1 MNTLYYIY
9 YVLAVIYTYILG
21 KSLDLLVLKESCTE
35 TTVQVIAF
43 PHSHTS
49 SHPPRKVWVLWRLLN
64 VCLAPLTSLTI
75 CAGDKCLWGSVC
87 MQGCHTVSATQ
98 SQLQGLNVRGLSC
111 PPLPQRGSPAPSG
124 SASRGSKEDGDLA
137 LCLCVVFTKGLKR
150 DRKEK
155 RGTGKGEVMG
165 ELHYT
170 GEPPSVMGAHE

>member
-21 KSLDLLVLKESCTE
+21 KSLDLLVLKESCAE
-35 TTVQVIAF
+35 TAVQVIAF

-64 VCLAPLTSLTI
+64 ICLAPLTSLTI
-75 CAGDKCLWGSVC
+75 CAGDKNLWGSVC

-98 SQLQGLNVRGLSC
+98 SQLQGLNVR
-111 PPLPQRGSPAPSG
+111 G

-170 GEPPSVMGAHE
+170 GEPSSVMGAHE